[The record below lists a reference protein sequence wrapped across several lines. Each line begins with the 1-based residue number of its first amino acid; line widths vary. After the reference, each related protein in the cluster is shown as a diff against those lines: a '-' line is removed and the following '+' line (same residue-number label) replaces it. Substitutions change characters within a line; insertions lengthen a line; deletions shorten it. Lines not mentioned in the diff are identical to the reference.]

1 MTTEKTKQQLEKLK
15 AQQASLKS
23 RIQRV
28 ENSHK
33 MKIRKLETRKK
44 ILIGS
49 YYLEKAN
56 KDNSMADIQK
66 LMDDF
71 LTRDHDR
78 LLFDLP
84 PKSEL

>member
-15 AQQASLKS
+15 AQQASLKA
-23 RIQRV
+23 RILRV

-33 MKIRKLETRKK
+33 TKLRKLETRKK

-56 KDNSMADIQK
+56 KDNSMTDIQQ
-66 LMDDF
+66 LMDGF

-84 PKSEL
+84 PKSE

>member
-15 AQQASLKS
+15 AQQASLKA

-33 MKIRKLETRKK
+33 TKLRKLETRKK
-44 ILIGS
+44 ILVGS

-56 KDNSMADIQK
+56 KDNAMTDIQQ
-66 LMDDF
+66 LMDGF

-84 PKSEL
+84 PKSE